1 MTQVQVKRRMSA
13 RRTRRM
19 VRTSMGFASTP
30 SLDVRHADGKRSEKD
45 SDLKLDSEVRHNE
58 PICEQLAIE
67 VGKMN
72 DCMINQDKLIKR
84 GTHERNELKAK
95 LESALLE
102 IDILSLLLL
111 SLMFL

>member
-1 MTQVQVKRRMSA
+1 
-13 RRTRRM
+13 M
-19 VRTSMGFASTP
+19 VGTASWLP
-30 SLDVRHADGKRSEKD
+30 MHADGERSEKD

-58 PICEQLAIE
+58 PTCEQLAIE

-84 GTHERNELKAK
+84 GAHERNELKAK

-102 IDILSLLLL
+102 IDILSLLML
-111 SLMFL
+111 SLMFLNVMIVNCTCLAWLL